1 MCVFDWADF
10 KEKVKQYADSVG
22 INKIGFTDAQ
32 LLKEHLPRLL
42 DRKEACGR
50 YSINEGDP
58 HKRVNP
64 LFHMPEAKS
73 VISTVI
79 AYPWQEPVPGPGP
92 GPASGPGRGRMSLIA
107 RGTDYHV
114 VVRTRLEKLREY
126 ILSIVPQARL
136 LIMVDKEEIL
146 EKALAVKAG
155 LGWFGKNTLLV
166 TPEYGSWVCLGEL
179 VTDLPFPVD
188 RPLARGCGN
197 CRECIESCPT
207 KALDED
213 INLNP
218 DRCLAGIT
226 LGKFLPPPNVRILM
240 GDALYGC
247 DICQLVCPLNS
258 KTGVP
263 GNCGFGAGS
272 GEAYPVLSELFGMT
286 NAEFRKRFGHTSAA
300 WRGRTPI
307 QRNALIAAGNLKD
320 TSAVPGL
327 IDILSSDSR
336 PVIRGAAAW
345 ALGQIGSSAGV
356 KALQQGK
363 MSEDDPTVLEEIENS
378 QGRVGSTE

>member
-1 MCVFDWADF
+1 MCVVNWADF
-10 KEKVKQYADSVG
+10 KEKVKQYAGSVG
-22 INKIGFTDAQ
+22 INKIGFTDAE

-42 DRKEACGR
+42 ARKDSCCR
-50 YSINEGDP
+50 YGINEGDP
-58 HKRVNP
+58 QKRVNP
-64 LFHMPEAKS
+64 LVHMPEAKS
-73 VISTVI
+73 VISAAV
-79 AYPWQEPVPGPGP
+79 AYPWQESESGP

-107 RGTDYHV
+107 RGTDYHR

-146 EKALAVKAG
+146 EKAIAVKAG

-166 TPEYGSWVCLGEL
+166 TPEYGSWISLGEL

-188 RPLARGCGN
+188 RPLATGCGS
-197 CRECIESCPT
+197 CRKCIESCPT

-226 LGKFLPPPNVRILM
+226 LGKFLPPPNVRTLM

-247 DICQLVCPLNS
+247 DICQLGCPLNS

-263 GNCGFGAGS
+263 GNYEFGAGS

-307 QRNALIAAGNLKD
+307 QRNAMIAAGNLKD

-327 IDILSSDSR
+327 IDILCSDSR
-336 PVIRGAAAW
+336 PVIRGSAAW
-345 ALGQIGSSAGV
+345 ALGQIGSPEGV
-356 KALQQGK
+356 KALQQVK
-363 MSEDDPTVLEEIENS
+363 NTENDPTVLEEIKNS
-378 QGRVGSTE
+378 LRRVRSTE